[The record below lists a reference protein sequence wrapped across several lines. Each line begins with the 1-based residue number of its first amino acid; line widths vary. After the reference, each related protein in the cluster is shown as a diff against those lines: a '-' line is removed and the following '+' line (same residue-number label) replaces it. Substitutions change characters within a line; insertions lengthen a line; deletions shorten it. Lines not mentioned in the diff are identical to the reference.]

1 MNTQARTTFR
11 QVMDWRAAIWAGLI
25 AGTIS
30 LLALLIGFPAVTG
43 GPPWVVLRWIAALLL
58 GKGVLPPPTTFDAGS
73 AVVALIIHLALSV
86 VYAVILAFIIHRWG
100 LLVGIIGG
108 ALFGLAIYAINFFT
122 FTNFFD
128 WFTPARTWAF
138 AAVHILFGA
147 VAGGVYELLERDI
160 YVVAEDESAT

>member
-1 MNTQARTTFR
+1 MVTQVRTTLQ

-30 LLALLIGFPAVTG
+30 LLALLIGYPIVTG
-43 GPPWVVLRWIAALLL
+43 GSPWIILRYIAAVPL
-58 GKGVLPPPTTFDAGS
+58 GKGVLPPPTTFDPGLA
-73 AVVALIIHLALSV
+73 AIALIMHFALSV
-86 VYAVILAFIIHRWG
+86 FYALILAFIIHRWG
-100 LLVGIIGG
+100 LLVGIVGG

-128 WFTPARTWAF
+128 WFYPARTWSF

-147 VAGGVYELLERDI
+147 VAGGVYELLEREV
-160 YVVAEDESAT
+160 YVMAEE